1 MPRKPTNN
9 LDSKFSL
16 SVLNTLAESMHDKKL
31 KEPYLLVLQ
40 LDKRTMTKKERESY
54 STRYIESYYPSAI
67 DSIFLQPN
75 VSKFTIHCTSRCQHG
90 TFSAVGRLSN
100 LTVDFTVDAT
110 EKNSKYHHSTYRV
123 VFKNK
128 ESLLRGL
135 QVYTALAIQL
145 KDKILRRKLRAY
157 FTSLRLL

>member
-40 LDKRTMTKKERESY
+40 LDKRTMTKKERESS
-54 STRYIESYYPSAI
+54 STRSIVSYYPFAI
-67 DSIFLQPN
+67 DRIFVLPN
-75 VSKFTIHCTSRCQHG
+75 VSKFTIHCPSRGQHG
-90 TFSAVGRLSN
+90 TFAAVGRLSN

-110 EKNSKYHHSTYRV
+110 EKNSKYYLSTYRV

-128 ESLLRGL
+128 ESLLIGL
-135 QVYTALAIQL
+135 QVYTTLATHS

>member
-16 SVLNTLAESMHDKKL
+16 SVLNTLAESMQGKKL

-40 LDKRTMTKKERESY
+40 LDKRTLTKKERESS
-54 STRYIESYYPSAI
+54 STRYIVSYYPFAI
-67 DSIFLQPN
+67 DRIFVLPN
-75 VSKFTIHCTSRCQHG
+75 VSKFTINCPSRSQHG

-100 LTVDFTVDAT
+100 LTVDFTVDTT

-123 VFKNK
+123 VFKDK

-135 QVYTALAIQL
+135 QLYTTFATQL